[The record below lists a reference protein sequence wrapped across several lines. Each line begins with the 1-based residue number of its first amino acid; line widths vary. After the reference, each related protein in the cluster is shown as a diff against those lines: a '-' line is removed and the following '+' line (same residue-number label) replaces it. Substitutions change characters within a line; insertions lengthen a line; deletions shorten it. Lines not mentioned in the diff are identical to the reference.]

1 MPEVTCELM
10 VESRLE
16 LNSPEPQPGIIVMIL
31 GYLCFSGNPFVA
43 RTHAE
48 NILARCPA
56 EVWSDQ
62 GDNRVGQRR
71 DL

>member
-1 MPEVTCELM
+1 MLSRLLTCELM
-10 VESRLE
+10 GVK
-16 LNSPEPQPGIIVMIL
+16 SPEPQPRIIVMIL
-31 GYLCFSGNPFVA
+31 GHLLCNPFVA

-48 NILARCPA
+48 NILARYPA

-71 DL
+71 GL